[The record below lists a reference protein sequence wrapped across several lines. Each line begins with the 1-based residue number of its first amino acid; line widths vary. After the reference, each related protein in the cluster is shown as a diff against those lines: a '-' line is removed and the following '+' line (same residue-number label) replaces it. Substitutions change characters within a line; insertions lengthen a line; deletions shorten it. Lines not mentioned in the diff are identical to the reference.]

1 MMEDRFIDYKG
12 HKVHY
17 GVAGNAAEGK
27 PVVLLHGFTEAI
39 FVWERLSRC
48 LSQRGFY
55 AVAIDLAGHGRT
67 EMFAHSHTMELQA
80 EIVQAVMQSET
91 IEKAVMIGHSMGGY
105 VAAAFACLYPR
116 QVAGVGFFHS
126 NPAADT
132 EAGRE
137 NRRRTLT
144 LLEAGHTSFMNQFT
158 ADLFAPD
165 TAQNYPDAVAALQA
179 SSKNMGAE
187 AIAAAQRG
195 MLERPSRLAVYDLPV
210 PFLFIIGKQDAKAD
224 VPKLMAQSL
233 LPQQSYVQLLPC
245 GHMGMYE
252 CPVQTET
259 LVCGFASV
267 CFFS

>member
-1 MMEDRFIDYKG
+1 MESRYIDYKG

-17 GVAGNAAEGK
+17 GVEGKAAEGK
-27 PVVLLHGFTEAI
+27 PVVLLHGFTEAV
-39 FVWERLSRC
+39 FVWENLSRQ
-48 LSQRGFY
+48 LSEKGFY
-55 AVAIDLAGHGRT
+55 TVAVDLAGHGRT

-80 EIVQAVMQSET
+80 EIVQAVMQA
-91 IEKAVMIGHSMGGY
+91 EKIDKVVMIGHSMGGY
-105 VAAAFACLYPR
+105 VAAAFACLYPQ

-132 EAGRE
+132 EAGRD
-137 NRRRTLT
+137 NRRRTLA

-158 ADLFAPD
+158 ADLFAPG
-165 TAQNYPDAVAALQA
+165 TAGNYPHAVAALQA
-179 SSKNMGAE
+179 SSRNMGAE

-224 VPKLMAQSL
+224 IPKLMAQSL
-233 LPQQSYVQLLPC
+233 LPQQAYVQLLPC

-252 CPVQTET
+252 CPAQTET
-259 LVCGFASV
+259 TICGFASV

>member
-1 MMEDRFIDYKG
+1 MEDRFIDYQG

-17 GVAGNAAEGK
+17 GIAGDAAQGR

-39 FVWERLSRC
+39 FVWENLSRRLSEK
-48 LSQRGFY
+48 GFY
-55 AVAIDLAGHGRT
+55 VVAIDLAGHGRT

-80 EIVQAVMQSET
+80 GIVQAVMHAEK
-91 IEKAVMIGHSMGGY
+91 IDKAVMIGHSMGGY
-105 VAAAFACLYPR
+105 VAAAFACLYPA

-126 NPAADT
+126 NPSADT

-137 NRRRTLT
+137 NRLRTLT

-158 ADLFAPD
+158 ADLFAPG
-165 TAQNYPDAVAALQA
+165 TAQNYPHVVAALQA

-233 LPQQSYVQLLPC
+233 LPQQSHVHLLPC

-252 CPVQTET
+252 CPTQTET
-259 LVCGFASV
+259 QVCAFAAL
-267 CFFS
+267 CFS